1 MSDLLQSQVEARL
14 RIWESAKEILDR
26 ADTEKR
32 DLSAEE
38 KQSYERMT
46 ADLEER
52 AKFIADARSLSERE
66 SRAAEAA
73 SSFEIRNT
81 DAAVSG
87 DAAMLRKLAAGEIR
101 SVNFE
106 HRTLTKGST
115 GAPVPTSFYDQV
127 ITLARTTGP
136 MLETS
141 TILNTAGGENLQIPS
156 NSAYS
161 TGAITSEGSAISA
174 SDPTMNSFVTLGAFK
189 YGFLV
194 QVSRELVE
202 DTGVD
207 LLGFVAENVGQ
218 GIGYAV
224 NNGLTVGTGT
234 VQPNGIVNAAGSAL
248 VGGTGV
254 SGAFTADNLIDLAYS
269 VDTIARRRPGAGFM
283 MNASSIGAVR
293 KLKDTAGNYVFQPA
307 MSADQRD
314 LVLGFPVFENPHIA
328 STGTAA
334 KSVIFGDLKSYY
346 VRQVGGIRLD
356 RSDDYAFNTDL
367 VTFRATMRIDG
378 NLPQSSHI
386 KFFKGAAT

>member
-14 RIWESAKEILDR
+14 RIWEQAKEILDR
-26 ADTEKR
+26 ADAEKR
-32 DLSAEE
+32 ELSAEE

-81 DAAVSG
+81 DATDNDS
-87 DAAMLRKLAAGEIR
+87 AMLRKLANGEVR
-101 SVNFE
+101 SLNFE

-127 ITLARTTGP
+127 IELARTTGP

-156 NSAYS
+156 VSAYS

-174 SDPTMNSFVTLGAFK
+174 SDPTMNSFITLGAYK

-207 LLGFVAENVGQ
+207 LLGFVATNVGQ

-224 NNGLTVGTGT
+224 NAGLTTGTGT
-234 VQPNGIVNAAGSAL
+234 VQPTGIVTAAGSAL

-254 SGAFTADNLIDLAYS
+254 TGAFTADNLIDLAYQ
-269 VDTIARRRPGAGFM
+269 VDTVARRRPGAGFM
-283 MNASSIGAVR
+283 MNAASIGAVR

-307 MSADQRD
+307 LSADKRD
-314 LVLGFPVFENPHIA
+314 LILGFPVFENPHMA
-328 STGTAA
+328 STAVGA
-334 KSVIFGDLKSYY
+334 KSVIFGDLSSYF

-367 VTFRATMRIDG
+367 VTFKATMRVDG

-386 KFFKGAAT
+386 KFFKGAAS

>member
-1 MSDLLQSQVEARL
+1 MSDLLQSQVEARA

-26 ADTEKR
+26 ANDEKR
-32 DLSAEE
+32 ELTGEE
-38 KQSYERMT
+38 QQSYERMT

-52 AKFIADARSLSERE
+52 AKFIADARALAERE

-81 DAAVSG
+81 DTASSDNAI
-87 DAAMLRKLAAGEIR
+87 LRKLALGEIR
-101 SVNFE
+101 SANFE
-106 HRTLTKGST
+106 KRDLTKGST

-127 ITLARTTGP
+127 IMLARTVGP

-141 TILNTAGGENLQIPS
+141 TILNTAGGENLQMPS
-156 NSAYS
+156 VSAYS
-161 TGAITSEGSAISA
+161 SASITAEGSAISE

-202 DTGVD
+202 DSGVD

-224 NNGLTVGTGT
+224 NTGLTTGTGT
-234 VQPNGIVNAAGSAL
+234 TQPLGIASAAAAGITGS
-248 VGGTGV
+248 TGV
-254 SGAFTADNLIDLAYS
+254 SGAFSADNLIDLVYS

-283 MNASSIGAVR
+283 MNAGSIGAVR
-293 KLKDTAGNYVFQPA
+293 KLKDTAGNYIFQPA
-307 MSADQRD
+307 LSADARD
-314 LVLGFPVFENPHIA
+314 LVLGYPVFENPA
-328 STGTAA
+328 VVSAGTGA
-334 KSVIFGDLKSYY
+334 KSVLFGDLKSYF

-367 VTFRATMRIDG
+367 ITFRATMRLDG
-378 NLPQSSHI
+378 NLPQTSHI
-386 KFFKGAAT
+386 KRFTGAAS

>member
-1 MSDLLQSQVEARL
+1 MSDLLQSQVEARA
-14 RIWESAKEILDR
+14 RIWEQAKEVLDR
-26 ADTEKR
+26 ADAEKR
-32 DLSAEE
+32 ELTAEE

-52 AKFIADARSLSERE
+52 AKFIADARALAERE

-73 SSFEIRNT
+73 SSFDVRNSDST
-81 DAAVSG
+81 SSDAAT
-87 DAAMLRKLAAGEIR
+87 LRKLALGEIR
-101 SVNFE
+101 SANFE

-127 ITLARTTGP
+127 ILLARTIGP

-156 NSAYS
+156 VSAYS
-161 TGAITSEGSAISA
+161 SASITSEGSAISA
-174 SDPTMNSFVTLGAFK
+174 SDPTMNSFVTLGAYK

-202 DTGVD
+202 DSGVD

-224 NNGLTVGTGT
+224 NTGLTTGTGT
-234 VQPNGIVNAAGSAL
+234 VQPNGIVTAAGS
-248 VGGTGV
+248 GITGSTSV
-254 SGAFTADNLIDLAYS
+254 AGAFSADNLIDLVYS

-293 KLKDTAGNYVFQPA
+293 KLKDTAGNYIFQPA
-307 MSADQRD
+307 LSADQRD
-314 LVLGFPVFENPHIA
+314 LVLGYPVFENPAVA
-328 STGTAA
+328 STATGA
-334 KSVIFGDLKSYY
+334 KSVLFGDLKSYF

-367 VTFRATMRIDG
+367 VTFRATMRVDG

-386 KFFKGAAT
+386 KYFKGAAS